1 MSPSDPEAIQAQMR
15 DRWQRGAAGWGR
27 RADAVQEMGLP
38 VSVWM
43 IDQLQLQ
50 PGQQVLELACGPGD
64 TGFLAAE
71 QVKPGGI
78 VIETDA
84 SEPMLGVAK
93 GRARDLGATNVEFR
107 RMELEWLDFPTAS
120 IDAILCR
127 WGLMFVLDPG
137 SSLGEMRRV
146 LKPGG
151 RLALAVWDRAE
162 LNPWATIPTRALV
175 ELGHAEPPDPS
186 APGMFSLADP
196 ERLEELLE
204 SAGLTGVVV
213 QALKLDRNDRGVA
226 DYLKATLDLSQPFAE
241 VRDSLSA
248 EQWREVEQ
256 RVAELAAPFLSDG
269 HLRFPTQ
276 TLVASASA

>member
-1 MSPSDPEAIQAQMR
+1 MTQPDPQALQAQMR
-15 DRWQRGAAGWGR
+15 ERWQRGAAGWGR

-43 IDQLQLQ
+43 IDQLALQ
-50 PGQQVLELACGPGD
+50 PGQRVLELACGPGD

-71 QVKPGGI
+71 QVRPGGV

-107 RMELEWLDFPTAS
+107 RMELEWLDLPTAS

-137 SSLGEMRRV
+137 SALGEMRRV

-151 RLALAVWDRAE
+151 RLALAVWDRPE
-162 LNPWATIPTRALV
+162 RNPWATIPTRALV

-196 ERLEELLE
+196 GRLGELLE
-204 SAGLTGVVV
+204 SAGLTEVVV
-213 QALKLDRNDRGVA
+213 EALELDRNDRGVD
-226 DYLKATLDLSQPFAE
+226 DYLKGTLDLSAPFAE

-248 EQWREVEQ
+248 EQWQEVEQ

-269 HLRFPTQ
+269 RLHFPTHA
-276 TLVASASA
+276 LVASATA

>member
-1 MSPSDPEAIQAQMR
+1 MSPSDPEAIVAQMR

-27 RADAVQEMGLP
+27 QADAVQEMGLP

-43 IDQLQLQ
+43 IEQLELQ
-50 PGQQVLELACGPGD
+50 PGQRILELACGPGD

-93 GRARDLGATNVEFR
+93 GRARDLGATSVEFK
-107 RMELEWLDFPTAS
+107 RMELEWLDFPAAS
-120 IDAILCR
+120 IDAMLCR

-137 SSLGEMRRV
+137 SALGEMRRV

-151 RLALAVWDRAE
+151 RLALAVWDRPE

-196 ERLEELLE
+196 ERLQELLE
-204 SAGLTGVVV
+204 SAGLTDVLVE
-213 QALKLDRNDRGVA
+213 ALELDRNDRGV
-226 DYLKATLDLSQPFAE
+226 DEYLKGTLDLSQPFAE
-241 VRDSLSA
+241 MRDSLSA

-256 RVAELAAPFLSDG
+256 CVAELAAPFLSG
-269 HLRFPTQ
+269 GQLRFPTR

>member
-1 MSPSDPEAIQAQMR
+1 MSPADPSAVQAQMR

-43 IDQLQLQ
+43 IDQLELQ
-50 PGQQVLELACGPGD
+50 AGQRVLELACGPGD

-137 SSLGEMRRV
+137 SSLTEMRRV

-151 RLALAVWDRAE
+151 RLSLAVWDRPE

-186 APGMFSLADP
+186 VPGMFSLADP
-196 ERLEELLE
+196 ERLKELLE
-204 SAGLTGVVV
+204 SAGLTDVVV
-213 QALKLDRNDRGVA
+213 EALGLDRNDRGV
-226 DYLKATLDLSQPFAE
+226 DEYIKATLDLSAPFAE

-256 RVAELAAPFLSDG
+256 RVAELAAPFLSG
-269 HLRFPTQ
+269 GRLRFPTR

>member
-1 MSPSDPEAIQAQMR
+1 MTPSDPETIQAEMR
-15 DRWQRGAAGWGR
+15 TRWQRGAAGWGR

-43 IDQLQLQ
+43 IDQLGLQ
-50 PGQQVLELACGPGD
+50 AGQRVLELACGPGD

-71 QVKPGGI
+71 QVKPGGT

-137 SSLGEMRRV
+137 ASLSEMRRV

-151 RLALAVWDRAE
+151 RLALAVWDLPER
-162 LNPWATIPTRALV
+162 NPWATIPTRALV

-196 ERLEELLE
+196 ERLQELLE
-204 SAGLTGVVV
+204 SAGLTDVVV
-213 QALKLDRNDRGVA
+213 ESLELDRSDRGVN
-226 DYLKATLDLSQPFAE
+226 DYLAATLDLSAPFAE
-241 VRDSLSA
+241 KRDSLTA
-248 EQWREVEQ
+248 EQWRAVEQ

-269 HLRFPTQ
+269 RLRFPTQ